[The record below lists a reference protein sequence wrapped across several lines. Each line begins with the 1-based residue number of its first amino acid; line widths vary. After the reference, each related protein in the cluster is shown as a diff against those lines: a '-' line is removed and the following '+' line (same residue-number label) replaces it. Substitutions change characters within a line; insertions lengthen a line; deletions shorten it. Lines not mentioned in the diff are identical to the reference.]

1 MQSLNLKAFQKS
13 NNDKNPHAMLNKQYG
28 RYYSIKFDSTQKFFQ
43 ELNGS
48 MIQTVFSCNTIIN
61 FPCSL
66 TTIEGESLI
75 MKIVTF
81 FCSMIDRQKC
91 WALFSGG
98 TIFRDT
104 HFRKSLTCHEQA
116 LYLHRTW
123 VQALLN

>member
-1 MQSLNLKAFQKS
+1 MYASFIDGVRDYQATVRSNVEVNKVTPKVQLSKNNISEVQSLNLKAFQKS

-91 WALFSGG
+91 
-98 TIFRDT
+98 
-104 HFRKSLTCHEQA
+104 
-116 LYLHRTW
+116 
-123 VQALLN
+123 